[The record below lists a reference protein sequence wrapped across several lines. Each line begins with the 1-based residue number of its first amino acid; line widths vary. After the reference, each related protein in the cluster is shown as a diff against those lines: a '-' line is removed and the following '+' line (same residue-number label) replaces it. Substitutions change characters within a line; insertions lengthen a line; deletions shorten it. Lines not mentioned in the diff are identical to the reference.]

1 MKNEK
6 VKNIFKTL
14 FKKGDLLLVFIL
26 ILAVALTVYL
36 SHTNNANDVCIY
48 INGSLKYTY
57 SINSDI
63 TVDLS
68 NDGIDMQIVISN
80 GKVYVAHSDCKE
92 QLCVHQTPITK
103 DGGSIVCLPNRVV
116 IRVENRDIDAIS

>member
-1 MKNEK
+1 MSSEK

-14 FKKGDLLLVFIL
+14 FKKGDLILIFIL

-48 INGSLKYTY
+48 INGTLKYTY
-57 SINSDI
+57 AITSDVKI
-63 TVDLS
+63 DL
-68 NDGIDMQIVISN
+68 NKDGIDMQIVIKD
-80 GKVYVAHSDCKE
+80 GKVYVEHSDCKE

-116 IRVENRDIDAIS
+116 IRVENREIDAVS